1 MTLTTTIQTNE
12 TAIEVDLDELNRYGQ
27 YFLDETRNL
36 IIRAVVYTHGTKDRR
51 WVGKTEVGTDYTIK
65 EVPVNRDKIKQ
76 FIDKELNLTL
86 TDEEA
91 ERIASYYQR
100 EGHEVVSHWMTDLSE
115 YQILSKANS
124 RIISTDAQEPL
135 LGWDSKF
142 EDLITRVAATTVL
155 TERNILYTLLNAARN
170 ASPGDYEY
178 SAQVELIGTPL

>member
-115 YQILSKANS
+115 YQILSKAKIGRAS
-124 RIISTDAQEPL
+124 CRE
-135 LGWDSKF
+135 
-142 EDLITRVAATTVL
+142 RV
-155 TERNILYTLLNAARN
+155 YTK
-170 ASPGDYEY
+170 
-178 SAQVELIGTPL
+178 V